1 MATFHLL
8 ETKEPND
15 GVLLAALLF
24 GCIVSF
30 VVRNLC
36 HGTRYPPPAPNSCL
50 KTWLVIKECTSRSH
64 GNRYFDILWIE
75 NLSGYSCRVTVL
87 QQESVISYFALHA
100 EQFHN
105 RGGCIPT
112 ANETRL
118 LLWHCEASDKKH
130 FSSRIGH
137 VYQIWFPVEKW
148 KCHMKVPSRKL
159 WFRKV
164 TSRPFF

>member
-8 ETKEPND
+8 KTKEPND
-15 GVLLAALLF
+15 RVLLGALLF

-64 GNRYFDILWIE
+64 GNPYYGLKICPVRVAVLLYYNRKPDFIFCTT
-75 NLSGYSCRVTVL
+75 CRTVS
-87 QQESVISYFALHA
+87 QH
-100 EQFHN
+100 
-105 RGGCIPT
+105 GGCNPT
-112 ANETRL
+112 ANEIRL
-118 LLWHCEASDKKH
+118 LLWHCEAPDKKH

-159 WFRKV
+159 WLRKV
-164 TSRPFF
+164 TLRPSF

>member
-15 GVLLAALLF
+15 GVLLGALLF
-24 GCIVSF
+24 GWIVSF

-36 HGTRYPPPAPNSCL
+36 HSRRYPAPAPNSCL

-64 GNRYFDILWIE
+64 GNPCYGLKICQVRVAVLLYYNRKAWFHILHYMP
-75 NLSGYSCRVTVL
+75 NSFTP
-87 QQESVISYFALHA
+87 
-100 EQFHN
+100 
-105 RGGCIPT
+105 GGCNPT

-118 LLWHCEASDKKH
+118 LLWHCEAPDKKH

-164 TSRPFF
+164 TLRLFF